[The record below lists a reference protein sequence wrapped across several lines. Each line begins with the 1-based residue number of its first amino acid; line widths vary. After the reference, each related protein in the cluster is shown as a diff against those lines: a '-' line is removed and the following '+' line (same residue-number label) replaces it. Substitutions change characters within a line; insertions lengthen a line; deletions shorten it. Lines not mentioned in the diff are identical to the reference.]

1 MGSGKS
7 TIGAIL
13 AKKLNLEA
21 KEIGKLNGKFL
32 QIIEKSGKS
41 EKISIEKIQNIRNNW
56 FKNYFKE

>member
-1 MGSGKS
+1 MK
-7 TIGAIL
+7 T